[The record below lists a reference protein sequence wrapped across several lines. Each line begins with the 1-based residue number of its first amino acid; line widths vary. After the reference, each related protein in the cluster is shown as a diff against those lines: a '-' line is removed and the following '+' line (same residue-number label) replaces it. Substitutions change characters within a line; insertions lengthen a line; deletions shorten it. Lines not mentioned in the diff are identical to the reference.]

1 MSAPAPTPDAP
12 DAPDA
17 PDGASTTPSAA
28 RASTTPAADVAGG
41 GPAGDAQADVVLRTE
56 GITKRFGAV
65 VALRGIDMHL
75 NRGEVLGLVGD
86 NGAGKSTFVKIL
98 CGFQRQDEGR
108 IFVEGQEVDF
118 HSVKDARAVGIETVY
133 QDLALV
139 PQLTVYE
146 NLFLN
151 RELTTLGK
159 LGVLSRRRMR
169 HLARQYLDN
178 IKVNM
183 PDLDQEVE
191 MLSGGQRQAVAVARA
206 TRMDAKILLL
216 DEPLA
221 AMGAKESALI
231 MELVK
236 DLSAQGVSM
245 IVIDHNYAHLFALCD
260 RLNVIQQGKITVDTR
275 VADTSVEELTELMV
289 SAFRRQLQAGQ
300 EALGEI
306 SV

>member
-1 MSAPAPTPDAP
+1 M
-12 DAPDA
+12 
-17 PDGASTTPSAA
+17 
-28 RASTTPAADVAGG
+28 
-41 GPAGDAQADVVLRTE
+41 
-56 GITKRFGAV
+56 
-65 VALRGIDMHL
+65 
-75 NRGEVLGLVGD
+75 
-86 NGAGKSTFVKIL
+86 
-98 CGFQRQDEGR
+98 
-108 IFVEGQEVDF
+108 
-118 HSVKDARAVGIETVY
+118 GIETVY

-151 RELTTLGK
+151 RELTRLGK

-206 TRMDAKILLL
+206 TPSTPRSSCL

-236 DLSAQGVSM
+236 DLSAQRVS
-245 IVIDHNYAHLFALCD
+245 
-260 RLNVIQQGKITVDTR
+260 QW
-275 VADTSVEELTELMV
+275 S
-289 SAFRRQLQAGQ
+289 
-300 EALGEI
+300 
-306 SV
+306 

>member
-1 MSAPAPTPDAP
+1 MSTAAPLPDVPDGETLDGAVADDASAAAP
-12 DAPDA
+12 DA
-17 PDGASTTPSAA
+17 A
-28 RASTTPAADVAGG
+28 RAHPATGPEEDVI
-41 GPAGDAQADVVLRTE
+41 LRTE

-65 VALRGIDMHL
+65 VALEGVDMHL

-98 CGFQRQDEGR
+98 CGFQRQDQGR
-108 IFVEGQEVDF
+108 IFVEGQEVSF
-118 HSVKDARAVGIETVY
+118 HSVKDARAAGIETVY

-151 RELTTLGK
+151 RELTRFGK

-183 PDLDQEVE
+183 PDLNQEVE

-206 TRMDAKILLL
+206 TRLNAKILLL

-236 DLSAQGVSM
+236 DLSEQGVSM

-260 RLNVIQQGKITVDTR
+260 RLNVLQQGRITVDAR

-289 SAFRRQLQAGQ
+289 NAFRRQLQAGQ

-306 SV
+306 EV

>member
-1 MSAPAPTPDAP
+1 MTAPVSPE
-12 DAPDA
+12 
-17 PDGASTTPSAA
+17 GASPPGLSAA
-28 RASTTPAADVAGG
+28 TGGQQTSNGSPSDVILRA
-41 GPAGDAQADVVLRTE
+41 E

-65 VALRGIDMHL
+65 VALRGVDMHL

-86 NGAGKSTFVKIL
+86 NGAGKSTLVKIL
-98 CGFQRQDEGR
+98 CGFQRPDQGR
-108 IFVEGQEVDF
+108 LFIDGQEVSF
-118 HSVKDARAVGIETVY
+118 HSVKDARAAGIETVY

-151 RELTTLGK
+151 RELTSAGRI
-159 LGVLSRRRMR
+159 GILSRRRMR
-169 HLARQYLDN
+169 ALAHHYLDD
-178 IKVNM
+178 IKVNV
-183 PDLDQEVE
+183 PDLDAEVE
-191 MLSGGQRQAVAVARA
+191 MLSGGQRQAIAVARA
-206 TRMDAKILLL
+206 TRQNAKILLL

-236 DLSAQGVSM
+236 DLAKRGVSM
-245 IVIDHNYAHLFALCD
+245 IVIDHNYAHMFALCD
-260 RLNVIQQGKITVDTR
+260 RLNVIQQGRITVDTR
-275 VADTSVEELTELMV
+275 VADTSIEELTELMV

-306 SV
+306 NPEDLGTGDTT

>member
-1 MSAPAPTPDAP
+1 VSTAP
-12 DAPDA
+12 DLSDGHEPGLPGAVAAP
-17 PDGASTTPSAA
+17 GASP
-28 RASTTPAADVAGG
+28 DVI
-41 GPAGDAQADVVLRTE
+41 LRTE

-65 VALRGIDMHL
+65 VALQGIDMRL
-75 NRGEVLGLVGD
+75 KRGEVLGLVGD

-98 CGFQRQDEGR
+98 CGFQRPDEGR
-108 IFVEGQEVDF
+108 IFVEGQPVEF

-151 RELTTLGK
+151 RELTSLGK
-159 LGVLSRRRMR
+159 LGLLSRRRMR
-169 HLARQYLDN
+169 NLARQYLDN

-206 TRMDAKILLL
+206 TRLNAKILLL

-245 IVIDHNYAHLFALCD
+245 VVIDHNYAHLFALCD
-260 RLNVIQQGKITVDTR
+260 RLNVIQQGKVTVDAR

-306 SV
+306 AI

>member
-1 MSAPAPTPDAP
+1 PLHGASPNDTPS
-12 DAPDA
+12 
-17 PDGASTTPSAA
+17 PDGASP
-28 RASTTPAADVAGG
+28 
-41 GPAGDAQADVVLRTE
+41 DVVLRAE
-56 GITKRFGAV
+56 GIVKRFGAV
-65 VALRGIDMHL
+65 VALRGVDLHL

-86 NGAGKSTFVKIL
+86 NGAGKSTLVKIL
-98 CGFQRQDEGR
+98 CGFQRPDEGR
-108 IFVEGQEVDF
+108 LLVEGREVSF
-118 HSVKDARAVGIETVY
+118 HSVGDARAVGIETVY

-151 RELTTLGK
+151 RELTTAGRIRA
-159 LGVLSRRRMR
+159 LSRRRMKA
-169 HLARQYLDN
+169 LARQYLDD
-178 IKVNM
+178 IRVSI
-183 PDLDQEVE
+183 PDLDAEVE
-191 MLSGGQRQAVAVARA
+191 LLSGGQRQAIAVARA
-206 TRMDAKILLL
+206 TRQNAKILLL

-236 DLSAQGVSM
+236 DLSARGMSM
-245 IVIDHNYAHLFALCD
+245 IVIDHNYAHLFSLCD
-260 RLNVIQQGKITVDTR
+260 RLNVVQQGRIMVDTK

-289 SAFRRQLQAGQ
+289 SAFRRQIQAGQ

>member
-1 MSAPAPTPDAP
+1 MSVPVAPPGPTPPP
-12 DAPDA
+12 DP
-17 PDGASTTPSAA
+17 PP
-28 RASTTPAADVAGG
+28 
-41 GPAGDAQADVVLRTE
+41 PAGKAGEDVILRTE

-65 VALRGIDMHL
+65 VALRGVDMHL
-75 NRGEVLGLVGD
+75 ERGEVLGLVGD

-98 CGFQRQDEGR
+98 CGFQTPDSGK
-108 IFVEGQEVDF
+108 IFVEGNEVEF

-151 RELTTLGK
+151 RELTSVGRV
-159 LGVLSRRRMR
+159 GVLSRRRMR
-169 HLARQYLDN
+169 NLARQYLDN

-183 PDLDQEVE
+183 PDLNAEVE
-191 MLSGGQRQAVAVARA
+191 TLSGGQRQAVAVARA
-206 TRMDAKILLL
+206 TRLNAKILLL

-260 RLNVIQQGKITVDTR
+260 RLNVIQQGSVTVDTR
-275 VADTSVEELTELMV
+275 VQDTSIEELTELMV

-300 EALGEI
+300 SALGEI
-306 SV
+306 TV